1 MGEIFERVIPA
12 RPLAWTGERLTT
24 NGPPQVEIEHLHRY
38 FLARA
43 LCRDLDVLDVA
54 AGEGYGSALM
64 AQTAR
69 SVIGVEVSADAVAHA
84 SETYTRANL
93 RFLHGD
99 ARRLPLEDA
108 SVDVVVSFETIE
120 HFYEHDQF
128 VAEVRRVLRR
138 GGRFI
143 ASSPDRDV
151 YSPAGSAANP
161 HHVRELS
168 RNEFSALLQ
177 GRFAHVHLL
186 GQRPMIGS
194 ALVSDGDGAVPSLTF
209 EKRGATH
216 FEAVVGLPR
225 PVYYVA
231 VASDRPIDCVPDSLY
246 IDTSEVGAVLDAAA
260 ASEVATAEM
269 HRLAACLSAAQG
281 PQATELRARITA
293 AQAERDAARAE
304 AAAACAAR
312 DLARADEAFARSQ
325 VAAMRVEV
333 AAACTQRD
341 LARTAARRA
350 AAAAEGH
357 WRRKLE
363 QPAARW
369 RLFMGL
375 LGRVGVLRLV
385 GLIPARG
392 RRFVKQ
398 RLIEW
403 GGR

>member
-24 NGPPQVEIEHLHRY
+24 SGPPQVEIEHLHRY

-84 SETYTRANL
+84 AETYKRANL

-99 ARRLPLEDA
+99 ARRLPLDDA

-128 VAEVRRVLRR
+128 LAEVRRVLRR

-168 RNEFSALLQ
+168 RNEFSALLHDS
-177 GRFAHVHLL
+177 FAQVHLL
-186 GQRPMIGS
+186 GQRPIIGS
-194 ALVSDGDGAVPSLTF
+194 ALVSDGDNAVPSLTF

-246 IDTSEVGAVLDAAA
+246 IDTSEVGAVLSAAA
-260 ASEVATAEM
+260 ATEAATAEM
-269 HRLAACLSAAQG
+269 HRLAGCPSAAEG
-281 PQATELRARITA
+281 AQATDLRAQITA
-293 AQAERDAARAE
+293 ARAERDAARAE

-312 DLARADEAFARSQ
+312 DLARADEEFARSQ

-333 AAACTQRD
+333 AAACAQRD
-341 LARTAARRA
+341 LARIAARRA

-357 WRRKLE
+357 WRR
-363 QPAARW
+363 PAARW
-369 RLFMGL
+369 QALMAV
-375 LGRVGVLRLV
+375 LGRLGILRMAA
-385 GLIPARG
+385 LIPPGG
-392 RRFVKQ
+392 RRFLKE
-398 RLIEW
+398 RLIRW
-403 GGR
+403 SGR

>member
-1 MGEIFERVIPA
+1 
-12 RPLAWTGERLTT
+12 
-24 NGPPQVEIEHLHRY
+24 
-38 FLARA
+38 
-43 LCRDLDVLDVA
+43 
-54 AGEGYGSALM
+54 
-64 AQTAR
+64 
-69 SVIGVEVSADAVAHA
+69 
-84 SETYTRANL
+84 
-93 RFLHGD
+93 
-99 ARRLPLEDA
+99 
-108 SVDVVVSFETIE
+108 
-120 HFYEHDQF
+120 
-128 VAEVRRVLRR
+128 
-138 GGRFI
+138 
-143 ASSPDRDV
+143 
-151 YSPAGSAANP
+151 
-161 HHVRELS
+161 VRELS

-269 HRLAACLSAAQG
+269 HRLAACLSAAEG

-312 DLARADEAFARSQ
+312 DLARADEEFARSQ